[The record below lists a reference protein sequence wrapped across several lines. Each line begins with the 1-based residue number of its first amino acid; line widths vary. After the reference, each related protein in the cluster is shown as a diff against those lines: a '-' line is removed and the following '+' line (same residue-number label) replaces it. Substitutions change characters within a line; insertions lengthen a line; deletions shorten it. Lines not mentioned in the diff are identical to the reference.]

1 MGDNAILRLPPRH
14 ARNDDP
20 SAHADHAE
28 NKKASKI
35 SLPVTMKRRCLNAI
49 LGENRTLKAWLRPG
63 KGSPTE
69 AFVILADGLS
79 SKDREFLASTADLVV
94 DPGENLIGLIAKLKR
109 ENRQLKSLSLSDD
122 LTGLYNRRFFS
133 IQLEIEMARSRRTG
147 LPCSLMIID
156 FDNFKEINDRLG
168 HDEGD
173 RFLIQMGG
181 LIREKLRP
189 TDFVCRYGGDEFAG
203 IMPATS
209 LLDAIGIAKRLR
221 EFTAHFTWKMAV
233 QVSASFRAL
242 PPSSRRTRWIPKNSS
257 NEPIVTV
264 SAKKAGKNRI
274 SHPEQASTQARQRES
289 VAREERRRCSAS
301 KRALKAERKRAGEEA
316 SESGEWLQ
324 QAAGPPTPTPTDQSG
339 GHHPKGCID
348 NP

>member
-1 MGDNAILRLPPRH
+1 MGDNAILRDCLAMPAMTIPVPMPTTLKTKKRAKSKPPG
-14 ARNDDP
+14 
-20 SAHADHAE
+20 E
-28 NKKASKI
+28 K
-35 SLPVTMKRRCLNAI
+35 KRRCLNAI

-94 DPGENLIGLIAKLKR
+94 DPGEDLIGLIAKLKR

-122 LTGLYNRRFFS
+122 LTGLYNKRFFS

-233 QVSASFRAL
+233 QVSASFGLAAFEPSNPMDAEEFFKRADSEL
-242 PPSSRRTRWIPKNSS
+242 YR
-257 NEPIVTV
+257 
-264 SAKKAGKNRI
+264 AKKAGKNRI
-274 SHPEQASTQARQRES
+274 SHPAQASTQARQRES
-289 VAREERRRCSAS
+289 VAHEERE
-301 KRALKAERKRAGEEA
+301 ALFSLETGA
-316 SESGEWLQ
+316 
-324 QAAGPPTPTPTDQSG
+324 
-339 GHHPKGCID
+339 
-348 NP
+348 

>member
-1 MGDNAILRLPPRH
+1 LPRH

-20 SAHADHAE
+20 STHADHAE
-28 NKKASKI
+28 NKKESKI
-35 SLPVTMKRRCLNAI
+35 KASRCKKAPVSQRYSRREPDAQGLVA
-49 LGENRTLKAWLRPG
+49 PG
-63 KGSPTE
+63 KGTPTE

-94 DPGENLIGLIAKLKR
+94 DPGEDLIGLIAKLKR

-122 LTGLYNRRFFS
+122 LTGLYNKRFFS

-147 LPCSLMIID
+147 MPCSLMIID

-209 LLDAIGIAKRLR
+209 LLDAIGIAKRLH

-233 QVSASFRAL
+233 QVSASFGLAAFEPSNPMDAEEFFKRADSEL
-242 PPSSRRTRWIPKNSS
+242 YR
-257 NEPIVTV
+257 
-264 SAKKAGKNRI
+264 AKKAGKNRI
-274 SHPEQASTQARQRES
+274 SHPAQASTQARQRES
-289 VAREERRRCSAS
+289 VAHEEREALFSLETAS
-301 KRALKAERKRAGEEA
+301 PYRG
-316 SESGEWLQ
+316 
-324 QAAGPPTPTPTDQSG
+324 
-339 GHHPKGCID
+339 
-348 NP
+348 